1 MPTSA
6 YLGCPL
12 PTPYLQAVYKGCTR
26 DAHRVYQ
33 LKSYEL
39 PVSIP
44 CTPLVHGLRAGY
56 IQGSCGIMDT
66 AAWKG
71 RNEGGGREGNC

>member
-1 MPTSA
+1 MD
-6 YLGCPL
+6 L
-12 PTPYLQAVYKGCTR
+12 PCHQVVYKGCTR

-44 CTPLVHGLRAGY
+44 CTPLVHGLGAG
-56 IQGSCGIMDT
+56 
-66 AAWKG
+66 
-71 RNEGGGREGNC
+71 

>member
-1 MPTSA
+1 MH
-6 YLGCPL
+6 L
-12 PTPYLQAVYKGCTR
+12 PCSYAVYKGCTR

-44 CTPLVHGLRAGY
+44 CTPLVHGLRAGQN
-56 IQGSCGIMDT
+56 QGT
-66 AAWKG
+66 PLV
-71 RNEGGGREGNC
+71 R